1 MSLPQTYRQMLS
13 TVSEDAELRLELTE
27 RPMPT
32 PGEDEVVVE
41 IEATPI
47 NPSDHGVMFGWANMA
62 ECSSTGEGDDTVLTA
77 PVSPQGMAV
86 MKARIGQSLPVGNEG
101 AGTVVAAGN
110 GAGAQALLGKV
121 VAVMGGGMYAHYRC
135 LPAAMCLPLKPE
147 HTARD
152 GASSFVNPL
161 TALSMLETMRM
172 EGHTALVHTAAAS
185 NLGQMLNRIC
195 QDDGVELV
203 NIVRREEQA
212 DMLRAM
218 GAKHVCNS
226 SSENFAAELTN
237 AVHETGATLAFD
249 ATGGGDLASRILT
262 AMEAAAART
271 PGAYSI
277 YGSVAHKQVYL
288 YGGLDV
294 SPTILTRGYGMAWGV
309 GGWLLP
315 NFLAKAGPEVADRL
329 RKRVVDE
336 LTTTFASH
344 YTDEISLAEAL
355 QSDIV
360 KRYYAKTT
368 GEKFLICPQ
377 KGG

>member
-13 TVSEDAELRLELTE
+13 TVTEDGELRMELAE
-27 RPMPT
+27 QPMPT
-32 PGEDEVVVE
+32 PKAEEVVVE

-62 ECSSTGEGDDTVLTA
+62 ECRSTGEGDDTVLTA
-77 PVSPQGMAV
+77 PVSSHGMGV
-86 MKARIGQSLPVGNEG
+86 MKARIGQQLPVGNEG
-101 AGTVVAAGN
+101 AGTVVAAGD
-110 GAGAQALLGKV
+110 GAAAQALMGKR

-147 HTARD
+147 HTAKD

-172 EGHTALVHTAAAS
+172 EGHSALVHTAAAS
-185 NLGQMLNRIC
+185 NLGQMLHRIC
-195 QDDGVELV
+195 ADDGVDLV
-203 NIVRREEQA
+203 NIVRRDEQVEL
-212 DMLRAM
+212 LRDM
-218 GAKHVCNS
+218 GAKYVCNS
-226 SSENFAAELTN
+226 SSETFAADLTD

-249 ATGGGDLASRILT
+249 ATGGGDLASKILS

-294 SPTILTRGYGMAWGV
+294 SPTVLTRGYGMAWGV

-315 NFLAKAGPEVADRL
+315 NFLAKAGAAVADRL
-329 RKRVVDE
+329 RARVVDE

-355 QSDIV
+355 QADIA

-368 GEKFLICPQ
+368 GEKFLISPQ
-377 KGG
+377 KGT